1 MQEFVLTL
9 ISIKKKFKLFY
20 FIIFTPKSALLLERG
35 HNAEKSFL
43 YTFYSTDIHYK
54 KIKHFESMYN
64 ISYNTQDKNQIYI
77 IIFSVQSLK
86 IIYNSQDYTRTIDK
100 Y

>member
-1 MQEFVLTL
+1 
-9 ISIKKKFKLFY
+9 
-20 FIIFTPKSALLLERG
+20 
-35 HNAEKSFL
+35 
-43 YTFYSTDIHYK
+43 
-54 KIKHFESMYN
+54 MYN